1 MLTAH
6 KAGIREQ
13 YLATLK
19 ALYPFYTEGSRPLA
33 MAEQAVDA
41 ALAGKMKLAG
51 VAWERTLA
59 TYGLPKT
66 VTLKALAALPN
77 TI

>member
-6 KAGIREQ
+6 KAGIKDQ

-19 ALYPFYTEGSRPLA
+19 VLYPSYTEGSRPLA
-33 MAEQAVDA
+33 LAEMAADN
-41 ALAGKMKLAG
+41 ALAGKVRLTG
-51 VAWERTLA
+51 EAWERALA

-66 VTLKALAALPN
+66 VTLKALAALPD